1 VKLNPDQHASPR
13 IAFLPTVFWW
23 GMYMACAVWAQELS
37 GGRDFLSPG
46 VLICLQMRRWW
57 QALGV
62 TLLWIFVHEGAG
74 NLAFGAS
81 LLFYVGLFALFFAS
95 QWLLEP
101 ENPLF
106 ILCFSLCLAGWLYA
120 VLAGAISFQEVA
132 ARLPDPWPWI
142 FFQWGSYVL
151 TWAISLFAYRRM
163 VRHGRV

>member
-1 VKLNPDQHASPR
+1 M
-13 IAFLPTVFWW
+13 AFLPAVLWW
-23 GMYMACAVWAQELS
+23 GMFLTVAVWAQEMS

-46 VLICLQMRRWW
+46 VLICLQSRRWW

-62 TLLWIFVHEGAG
+62 ALLWIFLHEGVG
-74 NLAFGAS
+74 NLAFGTS
-81 LLFYVGLFALFFAS
+81 LLFHAGLFALFFAS

-106 ILCFSLCLAGWLYA
+106 ILCFSFCLAAWLYA
-120 VLAGAISFQEVA
+120 VLAGGVSFQEIP

-142 FFQWGSYVL
+142 LAQGGWYAL
-151 TWAISLFAYRRM
+151 TWSVSLIGYRRV